1 MRSTSGW
8 DLNCDL
14 GEGEP
19 WARTRALLRQI
30 TSANVACGGHAGDA
44 LTMERVVVE
53 AKALGVRLGA
63 HPGVV
68 GEFGRGEVTL
78 SPGQLQT
85 LVLQQVGAMNHLAR
99 QHGSRL
105 QHIKLHGALYHAV
118 ENDDALGRAYVEA
131 VARWFPKVKIYAR
144 AGGRVLTL
152 AAKAGVSAWAEGF
165 IDRGYRANGQLMPRN
180 QEGALL
186 TRTREITERLHEWRQ
201 TGGWKSLEGSWVAV
215 PAQTLC
221 LHGDTPGAVALA
233 RALRRAMSDEAQGR

>member
-1 MRSTSGW
+1 MRSRAGW

-63 HPGVV
+63 HPGVA

-85 LVLQQVGAMNHLAR
+85 LVLQQVGALDLLAR
-99 QHGSRL
+99 RHGSRL
-105 QHIKLHGALYHAV
+105 LHIKLHGALYHAV
-118 ENDDALGRAYVEA
+118 EHEEAFGRAYVEA

-144 AGGRVLTL
+144 AGGRVLEL
-152 AAKAGVSAWAEGF
+152 AREVGVAAWAEGF
-165 IDRGYRANGQLMPRN
+165 IDRAYRADGQLVPRD
-180 QEGALL
+180 QAGAVF
-186 TRTREITERLHEWRQ
+186 TRPREITGRLHEWRQ
-201 TGGWKSLEGSWVAV
+201 TGGWKSLDGPWVAV
-215 PAQTLC
+215 PARTLC
-221 LHGDTPGAVALA
+221 LHGDTPGAVSLA
-233 RALRRAMSDEAQGR
+233 QALRRAMKDEALDR

>member
-1 MRSTSGW
+1 MQSTAGW

-19 WARTRALLRQI
+19 WTRTRALLRQI

-63 HPGVV
+63 HPGVA
-68 GEFGRGEVTL
+68 GTFGRGEVVL
-78 SPGQLQT
+78 SPRQLQT
-85 LVLQQVGAMNHLAR
+85 LVLQQVGALDLLAR
-99 QHGSRL
+99 RHGSQL
-105 QHIKLHGALYHAV
+105 HHIKLHGALYHAV
-118 ENDDALGRAYVEA
+118 ENDDTLGRAYVDA

-144 AGGRVLTL
+144 AGGGVLTL
-152 AAKAGVSAWAEGF
+152 AAKAGVAAWAEGF
-165 IDRGYRANGQLMPRN
+165 IDRAYCADGQLVPRN
-180 QEGALL
+180 QDGALL
-186 TRTREITERLHEWRQ
+186 TRTREITERLREWRQ

-215 PAQTLC
+215 PARTLC

-233 RALRRAMSDEAQGR
+233 RAIRRAMDR

>member
-78 SPGQLQT
+78 SPRQLQA

-99 QHGSRL
+99 QNGSRL

-144 AGGRVLTL
+144 ARGRVLTL

-180 QEGALL
+180 QDGALL
-186 TRTREITERLHEWRQ
+186 TRTREIIGRLHEWRQ

-233 RALRRAMSDEAQGR
+233 RTIRKSLR

>member
-44 LTMERVVVE
+44 LTMEGVVVE

-63 HPGVV
+63 HPGVP
-68 GEFGRGEVTL
+68 GAFGRGEVTL

-85 LVLQQVGAMNHLAR
+85 LVLQQVGALDLLAR
-99 QHGSRL
+99 RHGSRL
-105 QHIKLHGALYHAV
+105 HHIKLHGALYHAV
-118 ENDDALGRAYVEA
+118 ENDKALGRAYVEA
-131 VARWFPKVKIYAR
+131 VTRWFPKVKIYAR
-144 AGGRVLTL
+144 AGGLILTL
-152 AAKAGVSAWAEGF
+152 AREAGVAAWAEGF
-165 IDRGYRANGQLMPRN
+165 IDRAYCANGQLVPRN
-180 QEGALL
+180 QDGALL
-186 TRTREITERLHEWRQ
+186 TRSREITERLREWRQ

-221 LHGDTPGAVALA
+221 LHGDTPGAMALA
-233 RALRRAMSDEAQGR
+233 RALRREMDR

>member
-1 MRSTSGW
+1 MRSTAGW

-63 HPGVV
+63 HPGVP
-68 GEFGRGEVTL
+68 GAFGRGEVTL
-78 SPGQLQT
+78 SPRQLQT
-85 LVLQQVGAMNHLAR
+85 LVLQQVGALDLLAR
-99 QHGSRL
+99 RHGSRL
-105 QHIKLHGALYHAV
+105 HHIKLHGALYHAV
-118 ENDDALGRAYVEA
+118 ENDEALGRAYVDA
-131 VARWFPKVKIYAR
+131 VIRWFPKVKIYAR
-144 AGGRVLTL
+144 AGGLILTL
-152 AAKAGVSAWAEGF
+152 AREVGVAAWAEGF
-165 IDRGYRANGQLMPRN
+165 IDRAYCANGQLVPRN
-180 QEGALL
+180 QDGALL
-186 TRTREITERLHEWRQ
+186 TRTQEITQRLREWRQ

-233 RALRRAMSDEAQGR
+233 RAIRRAMDR

>member
-78 SPGQLQT
+78 SPRQLQA

-99 QHGSRL
+99 QNGSRL

>member
-78 SPGQLQT
+78 SPRQLQT
-85 LVLQQVGAMNHLAR
+85 LVLQQVGALDLLAR

-105 QHIKLHGALYHAV
+105 HHIKLHGALYHAV
-118 ENDDALGRAYVEA
+118 ENDKALGRAYVEA
-131 VARWFPKVKIYAR
+131 VTRWFPKVKIYAR
-144 AGGRVLTL
+144 AGGLILTL
-152 AAKAGVSAWAEGF
+152 AREAGVAAWAEGF
-165 IDRGYRANGQLMPRN
+165 IDRAYCANGQLVPRN
-180 QEGALL
+180 QDGALL
-186 TRTREITERLHEWRQ
+186 TRAQEITERLREWRQ

-221 LHGDTPGAVALA
+221 QHGDTPGAVALA
-233 RALRRAMSDEAQGR
+233 RAIRRVMDR

>member
-63 HPGVV
+63 HPGVP
-68 GEFGRGEVTL
+68 GAFGRGEVTL

-85 LVLQQVGAMNHLAR
+85 FVLQQVGALDLLAR
-99 QHGSRL
+99 RHGSQL
-105 QHIKLHGALYHAV
+105 HHIKLHGALYHAV
-118 ENDDALGRAYVEA
+118 ENDKALGRAYVEA
-131 VARWFPKVKIYAR
+131 VTRWFPKVKIYAR
-144 AGGRVLTL
+144 AGGLILTL
-152 AAKAGVSAWAEGF
+152 AREVGVAAWAEGF
-165 IDRGYRANGQLMPRN
+165 IDRAYCANGQLVPRN
-180 QEGALL
+180 QDGALL
-186 TRTREITERLHEWRQ
+186 TRTQEITQRLREWRQ

-215 PAQTLC
+215 PARTLC
-221 LHGDTPGAVALA
+221 LHGDTLGAVALA
-233 RALRRAMSDEAQGR
+233 RAIRRALDR

>member
-1 MRSTSGW
+1 MRSASGW

-63 HPGVV
+63 HPGVP
-68 GEFGRGEVTL
+68 GAFGRGEVTL

-85 LVLQQVGAMNHLAR
+85 LVLQQVGALDLLAR
-99 QHGSRL
+99 RHGSRL
-105 QHIKLHGALYHAV
+105 HHIKLHGALYHAV
-118 ENDDALGRAYVEA
+118 ENDEALGRAYVDA
-131 VARWFPKVKIYAR
+131 VTRWFPKVKIYAR
-144 AGGRVLTL
+144 AGGLILTL
-152 AAKAGVSAWAEGF
+152 AREAGVAAWAEGF
-165 IDRGYRANGQLMPRN
+165 IDRAYCANGQLVPRN
-180 QEGALL
+180 QDGALL
-186 TRTREITERLHEWRQ
+186 TRSREITERLREWQQ

-233 RALRRAMSDEAQGR
+233 RAIRRVMDR

>member
-63 HPGVV
+63 HPGVP
-68 GEFGRGEVTL
+68 GAFGRGEVTL
-78 SPGQLQT
+78 SPRQLQT
-85 LVLQQVGAMNHLAR
+85 LVLQQVGALDLLAR
-99 QHGSRL
+99 RHGSRL
-105 QHIKLHGALYHAV
+105 HHIKLHGALYHAV
-118 ENDDALGRAYVEA
+118 ENDEALGRAYVDA
-131 VARWFPKVKIYAR
+131 VTRWFPKVKIYAR
-144 AGGRVLTL
+144 AGGLILTL
-152 AAKAGVSAWAEGF
+152 AREVGVAAWAEGF
-165 IDRGYRANGQLMPRN
+165 IDRAYCANGQLVPRN
-180 QEGALL
+180 QDGALL
-186 TRTREITERLHEWRQ
+186 TRTQEITQRLREWRQ

-215 PAQTLC
+215 PARTLC

-233 RALRRAMSDEAQGR
+233 RAIRRAMDR

>member
-44 LTMERVVVE
+44 LTMEGVVVE

-63 HPGVV
+63 HPGVP
-68 GEFGRGEVTL
+68 GAFGRGEVTL

-85 LVLQQVGAMNHLAR
+85 LVLQQVGALDLLAR
-99 QHGSRL
+99 RHGSRL
-105 QHIKLHGALYHAV
+105 HHIKLHGALYHAV
-118 ENDDALGRAYVEA
+118 ENDKALGRAYVDA
-131 VARWFPKVKIYAR
+131 VTRWFPKVKIYAR
-144 AGGRVLTL
+144 AGGLILTL
-152 AAKAGVSAWAEGF
+152 AREVGVAAWAEGF
-165 IDRGYRANGQLMPRN
+165 IDRAYCANGQLVPRN
-180 QEGALL
+180 QDGALL
-186 TRTREITERLHEWRQ
+186 TRSREITERLREWRQ

-221 LHGDTPGAVALA
+221 LHGDTPGAMALA
-233 RALRRAMSDEAQGR
+233 RALRREMDR